1 MADDRVSH
9 QTLVNGRC
17 LPSLSFDR
25 TGVLTGWFWG
35 RARIILALLFGMGL
49 VQLGVVDPAISQPAG
64 GDTITVQTPA
74 RILTGLTFSVSVPHD
89 SSLAA
94 AGAPMV
100 RYDGQTDS
108 LTYDADAQE
117 WTATGLTVSSSGT
130 VDLEVVAGGTV
141 LTSASTW
148 ALPGWFAIL
157 PPLIAI
163 FLAFWFR
170 EVVSAL
176 FLGIASGGLIAGK
189 INIIDAFLIPAIGTP
204 DFALILLV
212 YLWALGGLIGL
223 WTRTGGALR
232 FAKWAGEKMVRGPK
246 TAKFFTWIMGLVF
259 HQGGTISTVLT
270 GATARPIG
278 DEHNVSHEELSYVV
292 DSTASPAATLIPFN
306 VWPIYVGGLVVGTIP
321 LFETAQDGIQFF
333 FSALPFNFYAIF
345 AVAMTFLFAWEV
357 LPWIP
362 SQQMKDAMARARS
375 TGKLDRDEAT
385 PLTSRELTEMDIPED
400 YNPGL
405 LDFLVPIGSLLGVAI
420 LPYLYT
426 YFILGWRGVENDPVL
441 LIAEA
446 FFIAVLAGMAIALIK
461 GMEFR
466 TVIDGFID
474 GCKGVTIGAIILAL
488 AVTLEEV
495 TSTVGTAEYVVAT
508 VGDILIPAVLPGLLL
523 ILCLIIA
530 FSTGTSWG
538 TYAVVFP
545 VAMPLAWSV
554 AQDPF
559 FITLCF
565 GAVIGGAVY
574 GDQCSPISDTTV
586 LSSLATGSDLMD
598 HVYTQLPLASVA
610 GGLAI
615 VVYTL
620 MVILFV

>member
-1 MADDRVSH
+1 MSDAAEPDASMTDVQETGSVAPESADE
-9 QTLVNGRC
+9 
-17 LPSLSFDR
+17 P
-25 TGVLTGWFWG
+25 
-35 RARIILALLFGMGL
+35 
-49 VQLGVVDPAISQPAG
+49 
-64 GDTITVQTPA
+64 GD
-74 RILTGLTFSVSVPHD
+74 
-89 SSLAA
+89 
-94 AGAPMV
+94 GAPWWRRWLV
-100 RYDGQTDS
+100 AALVLG
-108 LTYDADAQE
+108 
-117 WTATGLTVSSSGT
+117 GLGAAVY
-130 VDLEVVAGGTV
+130 VAGDIPKTDGHYGFWSV
-141 LTSASTW
+141 
-148 ALPGWFAIL
+148 L

-163 FLAFWFR
+163 VLAFWLQ

-176 FLGIASGGLIAGK
+176 FIGIAAGGIIAGQV
-189 INIIDAFLIPAIGTP
+189 NIIDAFLLPAIGTE

-232 FAKWAGEKMVRGPK
+232 FAKWAGEKMVTGPK

-278 DEHNVSHEELSYVV
+278 DQHDISHEELSYVV
-292 DSTASPAATLIPFN
+292 DSTASPAATIIPFN
-306 VWPIYVGGLVVGTIP
+306 VWPIYVGGLVAGTIP
-321 LFETAQDGIQFF
+321 LFETAQDGIAFF
-333 FSALPFNFYAIF
+333 FSSIWANFYALF
-345 AVAMTFLFAWEV
+345 AVAMTLLFAWEK

-362 SQQMKDAMARARS
+362 SKKMRDATERARS
-375 TGKLDRDEAT
+375 TGKLDRDDAT
-385 PLTSRELTEMDIPED
+385 PLTSRELTEMNVPDD
-400 YNPGL
+400 YTPSL
-405 LDFLVPIGSLLGVAI
+405 VDFIGPIGTLLGVAI

-426 YFILGWRGVENDPVL
+426 YFVLGWTGGENDPLL

-446 FFIAVLAGMAIALIK
+446 FVLAVLVGMGIALFK
-461 GMEFR
+461 GMDFDEA
-466 TVIDGFID
+466 IDGFID

-488 AVTLEEV
+488 AVSLKEV
-495 TSTVGTAEYVVAT
+495 AEAVGTAEYVVAT
-508 VGDILIPAVLPGLLL
+508 VGEALPAAVVPGLFVV
-523 ILCLIIA
+523 LCLIIA

-554 AQDPF
+554 SQDPF

-565 GAVIGGAVY
+565 GAVVGGAVY

-598 HVYTQLPLASVA
+598 HVNTQLPLASVA

-615 VVYTL
+615 VLYTVL
-620 MVILFV
+620 TVLFV

>member
-1 MADDRVSH
+1 MS
-9 QTLVNGRC
+9 
-17 LPSLSFDR
+17 
-25 TGVLTGWFWG
+25 
-35 RARIILALLFGMGL
+35 
-49 VQLGVVDPAISQPAG
+49 
-64 GDTITVQTPA
+64 
-74 RILTGLTFSVSVPHD
+74 
-89 SSLAA
+89 AA
-94 AGAPMV
+94 AEPDASMTDVQETGSVASESADEPGDGAPWWRRWLV
-100 RYDGQTDS
+100 AALVLG
-108 LTYDADAQE
+108 
-117 WTATGLTVSSSGT
+117 GLGAAVY
-130 VDLEVVAGGTV
+130 VAGDIPKTDGHYGFWSV
-141 LTSASTW
+141 
-148 ALPGWFAIL
+148 L

-163 FLAFWFR
+163 VLAFWLQ

-176 FLGIASGGLIAGK
+176 FIGIAAGGIIAGQV
-189 INIIDAFLIPAIGTP
+189 NIIDAFLLPAIGTE

-232 FAKWAGEKMVRGPK
+232 FAKWAGEKMVTGPK

-278 DEHNVSHEELSYVV
+278 DQHDISHEELSYVV
-292 DSTASPAATLIPFN
+292 DSTASPAATIIPFN
-306 VWPIYVGGLVVGTIP
+306 VWPIYVGGLVAGTIP
-321 LFETAQDGIQFF
+321 LFETAQDGIAFF
-333 FSALPFNFYAIF
+333 FSSIWANFYALF
-345 AVAMTFLFAWEV
+345 AVAMTLLFAWEK

-362 SQQMKDAMARARS
+362 SKKMRDATERARS
-375 TGKLDRDEAT
+375 TGKLDRDDAT
-385 PLTSRELTEMDIPED
+385 PLTSRELTEMNVPDD
-400 YNPGL
+400 YTPSL
-405 LDFLVPIGSLLGVAI
+405 VDFIGPIGTLLGVAI

-426 YFILGWRGVENDPVL
+426 YFILGWTGGENDPLL

-446 FFIAVLAGMAIALIK
+446 FVLAVLVGMGIALFK
-461 GMEFR
+461 GMDFDEA
-466 TVIDGFID
+466 IDGFID

-488 AVTLEEV
+488 AVSLKEV
-495 TSTVGTAEYVVAT
+495 AEAVGTAEYVVAT
-508 VGDILIPAVLPGLLL
+508 VGEALPAAVVPGLFVV
-523 ILCLIIA
+523 LCLIIA

-554 AQDPF
+554 SQDPF

-565 GAVIGGAVY
+565 GAVVGGAVY

-598 HVYTQLPLASVA
+598 HVNTQLPLASVA

-615 VVYTL
+615 VLYTVL
-620 MVILFV
+620 TVLFV

>member
-1 MADDRVSH
+1 MSDAAEPDASMTDV
-9 QTLVNGRC
+9 QE
-17 LPSLSFDR
+17 
-25 TGVLTGWFWG
+25 TGSVAPDAPDNASDG
-35 RARIILALLFGMGL
+35 
-49 VQLGVVDPAISQPAG
+49 DPWW
-64 GDTITVQTPA
+64 
-74 RILTGLTFSVSVPHD
+74 R
-89 SSLAA
+89 
-94 AGAPMV
+94 
-100 RYDGQTDS
+100 R
-108 LTYDADAQE
+108 
-117 WTATGLTVSSSGT
+117 W
-130 VDLEVVAGGTV
+130 VVAALVLGGLGAAVYVAGDIPKTDGHYGFWSV
-141 LTSASTW
+141 
-148 ALPGWFAIL
+148 L

-163 FLAFWFR
+163 VLAFWLQ

-176 FLGIASGGLIAGK
+176 FIGIAAGGIIAGQV
-189 INIIDAFLIPAIGTP
+189 NIIDAFLLPAIGTE

-232 FAKWAGEKMVRGPK
+232 FAKWAGEKMVTGPK

-278 DEHNVSHEELSYVV
+278 DQHDVSHEELSYVV
-292 DSTASPAATLIPFN
+292 DSTASPAATIIPFN
-306 VWPIYVGGLVVGTIP
+306 VWPIYVGGLVAGTIP
-321 LFETAQDGIQFF
+321 LFETAQDGIAFF
-333 FSALPFNFYAIF
+333 FSSIWANFYALF
-345 AVAMTFLFAWEV
+345 AVTMTLLFAWEK

-362 SQQMKDAMARARS
+362 SKKMRDATERARS
-375 TGKLDRDEAT
+375 TGKLDRDDAT
-385 PLTSRELTEMDIPED
+385 PLTSRELTEMNVPDD
-400 YNPGL
+400 YTPSL
-405 LDFLVPIGSLLGVAI
+405 VDFIGPIGTLLGVAI

-426 YFILGWRGVENDPVL
+426 YFVLGWTGGENDPLL

-446 FFIAVLAGMAIALIK
+446 FVLAVLVGMGIALFK
-461 GMEFR
+461 GMDFDEA
-466 TVIDGFID
+466 IDGFID

-488 AVTLEEV
+488 AVSLKEV
-495 TSTVGTAEYVVAT
+495 AEAVGTAEYVVAT
-508 VGDILIPAVLPGLLL
+508 VGEALPAAVVPGLFVV
-523 ILCLIIA
+523 LCLIIA

-554 AQDPF
+554 SQDPF

-565 GAVIGGAVY
+565 GAVVGGAVY

-598 HVYTQLPLASVA
+598 HVNTQLPLASVA

-615 VVYTL
+615 VLYTVL
-620 MVILFV
+620 TVLFV

>member
-1 MADDRVSH
+1 MSDAAEPNASMTDVQETGSVVPESADE
-9 QTLVNGRC
+9 
-17 LPSLSFDR
+17 P
-25 TGVLTGWFWG
+25 
-35 RARIILALLFGMGL
+35 
-49 VQLGVVDPAISQPAG
+49 
-64 GDTITVQTPA
+64 GD
-74 RILTGLTFSVSVPHD
+74 
-89 SSLAA
+89 
-94 AGAPMV
+94 GAPWWRRWLV
-100 RYDGQTDS
+100 AALVLG
-108 LTYDADAQE
+108 
-117 WTATGLTVSSSGT
+117 GLGAAVY
-130 VDLEVVAGGTV
+130 VAGDIPKTDGHYGFWSV
-141 LTSASTW
+141 
-148 ALPGWFAIL
+148 L

-163 FLAFWFR
+163 VLAFWLQ

-176 FLGIASGGLIAGK
+176 FIGIAAGGIIAGQV
-189 INIIDAFLIPAIGTP
+189 NIIDAFLLPAIGTE

-232 FAKWAGEKMVRGPK
+232 FAEWAGEKMVTGPK

-278 DEHNVSHEELSYVV
+278 DQHDISHEELSYVV
-292 DSTASPAATLIPFN
+292 DSTASPAATIIPFN
-306 VWPIYVGGLVVGTIP
+306 VWPIYVGGLVAGTIP
-321 LFETAQDGIQFF
+321 LFETAQDGIAFF
-333 FSALPFNFYAIF
+333 FSSIWANFYALF
-345 AVAMTFLFAWEV
+345 AVAMTLLFAWEK

-362 SQQMKDAMARARS
+362 SKKMRDATERARS
-375 TGKLDRDEAT
+375 TGKLDRDDAT
-385 PLTSRELTEMDIPED
+385 PLTSRELTEMNVPGD
-400 YNPGL
+400 YTPSL
-405 LDFLVPIGSLLGVAI
+405 VDFIGPIGTLLGVAI

-426 YFILGWRGVENDPVL
+426 YFVLGWTGGENDPLL

-446 FFIAVLAGMAIALIK
+446 FVLAVLVGMGIALFK
-461 GMEFR
+461 GMDFDEA
-466 TVIDGFID
+466 IDGFID

-488 AVTLEEV
+488 AVSLKEV
-495 TSTVGTAEYVVAT
+495 AEAVGTAEYVVAT
-508 VGDILIPAVLPGLLL
+508 VGEALPAAVVPGLFVV
-523 ILCLIIA
+523 LCLIIA

-554 AQDPF
+554 SQDPF

-565 GAVIGGAVY
+565 GAVVGGAVY

-598 HVYTQLPLASVA
+598 HVNTQLPLASVA

-615 VVYTL
+615 VLYTVL
-620 MVILFV
+620 TVLFV

>member
-1 MADDRVSH
+1 MSDTANPDASMTDVQETGSVADESPDA
-9 QTLVNGRC
+9 
-17 LPSLSFDR
+17 PD
-25 TGVLTGWFWG
+25 
-35 RARIILALLFGMGL
+35 
-49 VQLGVVDPAISQPAG
+49 
-64 GDTITVQTPA
+64 
-74 RILTGLTFSVSVPHD
+74 
-89 SSLAA
+89 
-94 AGAPMV
+94 AGAPWW
-100 RYDGQTDS
+100 RRW
-108 LTYDADAQE
+108 L
-117 WTATGLTVSSSGT
+117 
-130 VDLEVVAGGTV
+130 VAALV
-141 LTSASTW
+141 LG
-148 ALPGWFAIL
+148 ALGAAVYFAGDIPKTEGHYGFWSVL

-163 FLAFWFR
+163 VLAFWLQ

-176 FLGIASGGLIAGK
+176 FIGIAAGGIIAGQV
-189 INIIDAFLIPAIGTP
+189 NIIDAFLLPAIGTE

-232 FAKWAGEKMVRGPK
+232 FAKWAGQKMVTGPK

-278 DEHNVSHEELSYVV
+278 DQHDISHEELSYVV
-292 DSTASPAATLIPFN
+292 DSTASPAATIIPFN
-306 VWPIYVGGLVVGTIP
+306 VWPIYVGGLVAGTIP
-321 LFETAQDGIQFF
+321 LFETAQDGIAFF
-333 FSALPFNFYAIF
+333 FSSIWANFYALF
-345 AVAMTFLFAWEV
+345 AVAMTLLFAWEK

-362 SQQMKDAMARARS
+362 SKKMRDATERARS
-375 TGKLDRDEAT
+375 TGKLDRDDAT
-385 PLTSRELTEMDIPED
+385 PLTSRELTEMNVPGD
-400 YNPGL
+400 YTPSL
-405 LDFLVPIGSLLGVAI
+405 VDFIGPIGTLLGVAI

-426 YFILGWRGVENDPVL
+426 YFVLGWTGGENDPLL

-446 FFIAVLAGMAIALIK
+446 FVLAVLVGMGIALFK
-461 GMEFR
+461 GMDFDEA
-466 TVIDGFID
+466 IDGFID

-488 AVTLEEV
+488 AVSLKEV
-495 TSTVGTAEYVVAT
+495 AEAVGTAEYVVAT
-508 VGDILIPAVLPGLLL
+508 VGEALPAAVVPGLFVV
-523 ILCLIIA
+523 LCLIIA

-554 AQDPF
+554 SQDPF

-565 GAVIGGAVY
+565 GAVVGGAVY

-598 HVYTQLPLASVA
+598 HVNTQLPLASVA

-615 VVYTL
+615 VLYTL
-620 MVILFV
+620 MVVLFV

>member
-1 MADDRVSH
+1 M
-9 QTLVNGRC
+9 
-17 LPSLSFDR
+17 P
-25 TGVLTGWFWG
+25 
-35 RARIILALLFGMGL
+35 
-49 VQLGVVDPAISQPAG
+49 DP
-64 GDTITVQTPA
+64 
-74 RILTGLTFSVSVPHD
+74 SVSEID
-89 SSLAA
+89 EAESS
-94 AGAPMV
+94 
-100 RYDGQTDS
+100 TDS
-108 LTYDADAQE
+108 EAAPEGSPDGWMRWAIAALVLG
-117 WTATGLTVSSSGT
+117 GLGIAVYF
-130 VDLEVVAGGTV
+130 AGDIPKTDGHYGFW
-141 LTSASTW
+141 S
-148 ALPGWFAIL
+148 IL

-163 FLAFWFR
+163 VLAFWMR

-176 FLGIASGGLIAGK
+176 FIGIAAGGLIAGK
-189 INIIDAFLIPAIGTP
+189 VNIIDAFLLPAIGTE

-232 FAKWAGEKMVRGPK
+232 FASWAGERMVRGPK

-278 DEHNVSHEELSYVV
+278 DQHDVSHEELSYVV

-306 VWPIYVGGLVVGTIP
+306 VWPIYVGGLVAGTIP
-321 LFETAQDGIQFF
+321 LFETAQDGITFF

-357 LPWIP
+357 LPWVP
-362 SQQMKDAMARARS
+362 GKQMREAMDRARS
-375 TGKLDRDEAT
+375 TGKLDRDGAT
-385 PLTSRELTEMDIPED
+385 PLTSRELTEMDVPDD
-400 YNPGL
+400 YAPGL
-405 LDFLVPIGSLLGVAI
+405 IDFLAPIGTLLGVAI
-420 LPYLYT
+420 LPYIVT
-426 YFILGWRGVENDPVL
+426 YFFMGWTGGQNPDPML

-446 FFIAVLAGMAIALIK
+446 FVLAVLAGMGIALFK
-461 GMEFR
+461 GMDFD

-488 AVTLEEV
+488 AVSLKEV
-495 TSTVGTAEYVVAT
+495 ADAVGTANYVVAT
-508 VGDILIPAVLPGLLL
+508 VGDVLTPAILPGLLL
-523 ILCLIIA
+523 VLCVIIA

-554 AQDPF
+554 SQDPF

-565 GAVIGGAVY
+565 SAVVGGSVY

-620 MVILFV
+620 MVVFFV

>member
-1 MADDRVSH
+1 MIALLLVLLGGLLLAPGQGARAQDGPALEVPDR
-9 QTLVNGRC
+9 
-17 LPSLSFDR
+17 
-25 TGVLTGWFWG
+25 VLTGLEFSVT
-35 RARIILALLFGMGL
+35 A
-49 VQLGVVDPAISQPAG
+49 PAG
-64 GDTITVQTPA
+64 AALDSTSAPIL
-74 RILTGLTFSVSVPHD
+74 RINGTEHP
-89 SSLAA
+89 
-94 AGAPMV
+94 
-100 RYDGQTDS
+100 
-108 LTYDADAQE
+108 LTYDAAQGQ
-117 WTATGLTVSSSGT
+117 WTADGLTVAASGQ
-130 VDLEVVAGGTV
+130 VAFEVVEDGSV
-141 LTSASTW
+141 LRSATTW
-148 ALPGWFAIL
+148 ALPGWFSIL

-163 FLAFWFR
+163 VLAFWLR

-176 FLGIASGGLIAGK
+176 FIGIATGGLIAGK
-189 INIIDAFLIPAIGTP
+189 INIIDAFLIPAIGTA

-232 FAKWAGEKMVRGPK
+232 FAQWAGERMVRGPR
-246 TAKFFTWIMGLVF
+246 TAKVFAWIMGLVF

-278 DEHNVSHEELSYVV
+278 DEHDVSHEELSYVV

-306 VWPIYVGGLVVGTIP
+306 VWPIYVGGLVAGTIP

-345 AVAMTFLFAWEV
+345 AVLLTFLFAWEL
-357 LPWIP
+357 LPFVP
-362 SQQMKDAMARARS
+362 GRQMRAAIDRARE

-385 PLTSRELTEMDIPED
+385 PLTSRELTEMDVPDD
-400 YNPGL
+400 YAPGL
-405 LDFLVPIGSLLGVAI
+405 IDFVVPIGTLLGVAI

-426 YFILGWRGVENDPVL
+426 YFYLGWTGVENDPLL

-446 FFIAVLAGMAIALIK
+446 FVLAVLVGMGVALVK

-466 TVIDGFID
+466 EIMDGFID

-488 AVTLEEV
+488 AVSLEEV
-495 TSTVGTAEYVVAT
+495 TTAVGTADYVVAT
-508 VGDILIPAVLPGLLL
+508 VGDFIAPAVLPGLLVV
-523 ILCLIIA
+523 LCLIIA

-554 AQDPF
+554 SQDPF

-565 GAVIGGAVY
+565 GAVIGGSVF

-598 HVYTQLPLASVA
+598 HVYTQLPLASLA
-610 GGLAI
+610 GGFAI
-615 VVYTL
+615 VLYTL
-620 MVILFV
+620 MALVFV